1 MLGVVGVA
9 AKAGTDVADF
19 AVVPVPDRG
28 EAAAWEELADRLA
41 CVPLPA
47 PWLGTGVVA
56 VLR

>member
-1 MLGVVGVA
+1 VA